1 MSFGFT
7 SFTNQENTNE
17 QWGLNHPEEVARL
30 LCCIEEN
37 SALPL
42 FQIVPKCLYY
52 ETNSLV
58 KTPFAVG

>member
-17 QWGLNHPEEVARL
+17 KWGLNHAEEVARL

-37 SALPL
+37 SAIPL
-42 FQIVPKCLYY
+42 SQIIPRSLYF

-58 KTPFAVG
+58 KPFAVG